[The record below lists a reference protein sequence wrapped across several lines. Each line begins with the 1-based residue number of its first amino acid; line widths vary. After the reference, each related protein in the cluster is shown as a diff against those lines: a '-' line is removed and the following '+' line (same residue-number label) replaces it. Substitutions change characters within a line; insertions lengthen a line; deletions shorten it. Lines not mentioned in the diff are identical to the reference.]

1 LSQKHPF
8 KVYEKPELPSSS
20 LVVGWNEDAGKLGS
34 KVIDYL
40 YRNLGCIEFAEIE
53 PADFF
58 PLTGVSVKDDVAQF
72 PESRFY
78 YCPQNNL
85 VILKSDPPKAEWHR
99 FLCSILDV
107 AEQYCH
113 AKELYTI
120 GGMVSISAHT
130 TPRELLAIANSP
142 QMKRVL
148 SQYDLAG
155 DFNYETPP
163 GQRPTPSSFLIWLAK
178 ERNMAG
184 ASLWV
189 PVPCYLIS
197 TEDPQAWRKAIEF
210 LDIRFSL
217 GIDFEDLD
225 ENVAKQ
231 NEKIAGVR
239 VSLPEVDNFIR
250 KLESNL
256 VLTPEENE
264 KLIKEMDEFLRERD

>member
-8 KVYEKPELPSSS
+8 KIYEKPELRSSS

-85 VILKSDPPKAEWHR
+85 VIFKSDPPKAEWYR

-142 QMKRVL
+142 QMKRLL

-189 PVPCYLIS
+189 PVPFYLVA
-197 TEDPQAWRKAIEF
+197 TEDPQAWRKTIEF
-210 LDIRFSL
+210 LDNRFSL
-217 GIDFEDLD
+217 GVDFRDLD
-225 ENVAKQ
+225 EEAVRQNKQ
-231 NEKIAGVR
+231 IAQLR
-239 VSLPEVDNFIR
+239 NQFPDLDDYIR
-250 KLESNL
+250 RLESNL
-256 VLTPEENE
+256 ALTEEENE
-264 KLIKEMDEFLRERD
+264 KLVKEIEEFLRKRD

>member
-8 KVYEKPELPSSS
+8 KIYEKPELTSSS

-58 PLTGVSVKDDVAQF
+58 PLTGISVKDDVAQF

-85 VILKSDPPKAEWHR
+85 VIFKSDPPKAEWYR

-120 GGMVSISAHT
+120 GGMVSISVHT

-210 LDIRFSL
+210 LDIRLSL
-217 GIDFEDLD
+217 GIDFKDLD

-231 NEKIAGVR
+231 NEKIAGARVR
-239 VSLPEVDNFIR
+239 LPEVENFIR

-256 VLTPEENE
+256 FLTPEENE
-264 KLIKEMDEFLRERD
+264 KLVKEMDEFLRERD

>member
-1 LSQKHPF
+1 MSQKHPF

-40 YRNLGCIEFAEIE
+40 CRNLGCIEFAEIE

-85 VILKSDPPKAEWHR
+85 VIFKSDPPKAEWYR
-99 FLCSILDV
+99 FLCSILDI

-130 TPRELLAIANSP
+130 APRELLAIANSP

-189 PVPCYLIS
+189 PAPCYLIS

-217 GIDFEDLD
+217 GIDLKDLD
-225 ENVAKQ
+225 ENVANQ
-231 NEKIAGVR
+231 NEKIAGAR

-264 KLIKEMDEFLRERD
+264 KLVKEMDEFLRERD

>member
-1 LSQKHPF
+1 LSQKYPF
-8 KVYEKPELPSSS
+8 KVYEKPELTSSS
-20 LVVGWNEDAGKLGS
+20 LIVGWNEDAGKLGG
-34 KVIDYL
+34 KVVDYL
-40 YRNLGCIEFAEIE
+40 HKNLGCVEFAEIE

-78 YCPQNNL
+78 YCPKDNL
-85 VILKSDPPKAEWHR
+85 VILKSDPPEAEWYR
-99 FLCSILDV
+99 FLCSVLDI
-107 AEQYCH
+107 AEKYCH
-113 AKELYTI
+113 VNEVYTI
-120 GGMVSISAHT
+120 GGMVSIRAHSH
-130 TPRELLAIANSP
+130 PRELLAIANSP

-163 GQRPTPSSFLIWLAK
+163 GQRPTPSSFLIWLAQ
-178 ERNMAG
+178 ERNIAG

-210 LDIRFSL
+210 VDIRFNL
-217 GIDFEDLD
+217 GIDFTELD
-225 ENVAKQ
+225 ENVAMQ
-231 NEKIAGVR
+231 NEKISGAR
-239 VSLPEVDNFIR
+239 VQLPEVDNSIR

-264 KLIKEMDEFLRERD
+264 KLIKEMDEFLRESD

>member
-1 LSQKHPF
+1 MIEKHPL
-8 KVYEKPELPSSS
+8 KIYEKPELSSSS
-20 LVVGWNEDAGKLGS
+20 LVVGWNEDAGKLGW

-40 YRNLGCIEFAEIE
+40 HKNLRCIEFAEIE

-78 YCPQNNL
+78 YCPKGNL
-85 VILKSDPPKAEWHR
+85 VILKSDPPKAEWYK
-99 FLCSILDV
+99 FLCSILDI

-120 GGMVSISAHT
+120 GGMVSMSAHSN
-130 TPRELLAIANSP
+130 PRELLAIANSP

-163 GQRPTPSSFLIWLAK
+163 GQRPTTSSFLIWLAK
-178 ERNMAG
+178 ERNIAG

-197 TEDPQAWRKAIEF
+197 SEDPQAWRKAIEF
-210 LDIRFSL
+210 LDIRFNLS
-217 GIDFEDLD
+217 IDFKELD
-225 ENVAKQ
+225 ENVATQ
-231 NEKIAGVR
+231 NEKISGARVR
-239 VSLPEVDNFIR
+239 LPEVDNFIR

-264 KLIKEMDEFLRERD
+264 KLVKEMDEFLREID

>member
-1 LSQKHPF
+1 MIEKNPF

-40 YRNLGCIEFAEIE
+40 HKNLRCIEFAEIE

-78 YCPQNNL
+78 YCPKGNL
-85 VILKSDPPKAEWHR
+85 VILKSDPPKAEWYK
-99 FLCSILDV
+99 FLCSILDI

-120 GGMVSISAHT
+120 GGMVSMSAHSN
-130 TPRELLAIANSP
+130 PRELLAIANSP

-163 GQRPTPSSFLIWLAK
+163 GQRPTTSSFLIWLAK
-178 ERNMAG
+178 ERNIAG

-189 PVPCYLIS
+189 PVPFYLIS
-197 TEDPQAWRKAIEF
+197 SEDPQAWRKAIEF
-210 LDIRFSL
+210 LDIRFNLS
-217 GIDFEDLD
+217 IDFKELD
-225 ENVAKQ
+225 ENVATQ
-231 NEKIAGVR
+231 NEKISGARVR
-239 VSLPEVDNFIR
+239 LPEVDNFIR

-264 KLIKEMDEFLRERD
+264 KLVKEMDEFLREID